1 MTITG
6 KLGWTALAS
15 TAAAIALGVYLGGPA
30 AQASNENQNV
40 EENTVPAPSADAP
53 LAKAPAVKATVPKAQ
68 ASKAQASKAQKGK
81 PQIAWQSDLAT
92 AQRVSAQSD
101 KPVMIVFGA
110 TWCGA
115 CKMLKQKTLT
125 DARVAQAAQ
134 QWVTVEIDTDKEPK
148 IAAQYGIKSLPTT
161 VFFKGDSKKFG
172 FVGAAGPED
181 MLNVMQAAYSK
192 IQGAP
197 NAQS

>member
-15 TAAAIALGVYLGGPA
+15 TAAAIALGIYLSGPA

-40 EENTVPAPSADAP
+40 EANTAKAPSADAP
-53 LAKAPAVKATVPKAQ
+53 LAKAPAAKSTVTKAQ
-68 ASKAQASKAQKGK
+68 SAKAQNGK
-81 PQIAWQSDLAT
+81 TQIAWQPDLAT

-125 DARVAQAAQ
+125 NARVAEAAQ
-134 QWVTVEIDTDKEPK
+134 QWVTVEIDVDKERA
-148 IAAQYGIKSLPTT
+148 IATQYGIKSLPTT
-161 VFFKGDSKKFG
+161 VFFKGDSKKLG

-197 NAQS
+197 AVQS